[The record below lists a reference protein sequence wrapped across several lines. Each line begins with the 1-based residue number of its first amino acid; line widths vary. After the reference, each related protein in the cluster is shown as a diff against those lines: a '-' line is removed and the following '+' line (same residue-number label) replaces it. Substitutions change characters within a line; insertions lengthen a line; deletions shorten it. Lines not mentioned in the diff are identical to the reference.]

1 MLEHFDQ
8 KKRDFLKAV
17 VISSLFPASKLVH
30 AEEIEEYIDSP
41 VSLIIPKN
49 YDPLLDKDSQ
59 NKLKTATLRYLQE
72 KLSNV
77 KIPFWNRTLAEI
89 DIEKRMSNIA
99 YWLSLAIEKS
109 KTIYPI
115 DPAWVIAQLMSES
128 YFYEFAISVDLA
140 VGICQ
145 FIPNTAKSYE
155 MIYAGSLP
163 QHSQIPFEIPEYA
176 NKVHEFHKIRIGRRN
191 YSRNNKPDLFTL
203 DEALEVINRRE
214 ITDLHY
220 NQSEQHIN
228 FLKKIEEYNGKIK
241 TCRDQY
247 IEYLKA
253 NIQKNGI
260 ERDIFEETD
269 FFVEFD
275 ERFTYKKPIFAMV
288 DMLTKGLRSRHGNIL
303 AAAAGYN
310 AGITRTYFR
319 DKIYSDYGKIPALE
333 ETTTY
338 LSRTLINHHEIVSR
352 M

>member
-1 MLEHFDQ
+1 MDPQ
-8 KKRDFLKAV
+8 KRNFLKAV
-17 VISSLFPASKLVH
+17 VISSLFPATTLVH
-30 AEEIEEYIDSP
+30 TQEIEQNIDSP
-41 VSLIIPKN
+41 VSLIISKN
-49 YDPLLDKDSQ
+49 YDPPIDIDSQ
-59 NKLKTATLRYLQE
+59 KRLKNATLKYLQE

-77 KIPFWNRTLAEI
+77 KLPLWNRTLVEI
-89 DIEKRMSNIA
+89 DIEKRMSNII
-99 YWLSLAIEKS
+99 YWLSLAIEKHKS
-109 KTIYPI
+109 IYPI
-115 DPAWVIAQLMSES
+115 DPAWVIAQIMSES

-155 MIYAGSLP
+155 MVYAGSLP
-163 QHSQIPFEIPEYA
+163 QHSQFPFEIPEFA
-176 NKVHEFHKIRIGRRN
+176 NKVHDFHKIRNERRN

-203 DEALEVINRRE
+203 DEALEVINQRE
-214 ITDLHY
+214 ITDLQF
-220 NQSEQHIN
+220 NQSEQHLN
-228 FLKKIEEYNGKIK
+228 YMKKIDEFNEQIK

-260 ERDIFEETD
+260 EKDVFEETN

-319 DKIYSDYGKIPALE
+319 DKIYSDYGKIPAFE

-338 LSRTLINHHEIVSR
+338 LSRTLINHYEIVSR